1 MGLLLLAFVGLTV
14 PNGIFLYW
22 LFTQYQGLGSVLR
35 NHLALSFILD
45 AVLALGILCVY
56 FARRPIGSVA
66 WHWFL
71 ALSLVGGLA
80 FSLPLY
86 YWLNLRRGGRIG

>member
-22 LFTQYQGLGSVLR
+22 LFTEYQGLGSVLQ
-35 NHLALSFILD
+35 NHLAMSFILD
-45 AVLALGILCVY
+45 AVLALALLCVY

-66 WHWFL
+66 WQWFL
-71 ALSLVGGLA
+71 VLSLVGGLA

-86 YWLNLRRGGRIG
+86 YWLNLRRGRRIG